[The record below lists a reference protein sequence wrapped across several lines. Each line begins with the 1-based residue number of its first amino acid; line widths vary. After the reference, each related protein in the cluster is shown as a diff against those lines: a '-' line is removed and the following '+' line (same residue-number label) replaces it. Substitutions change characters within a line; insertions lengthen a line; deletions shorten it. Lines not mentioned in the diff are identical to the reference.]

1 MKDYIDVYN
10 DNGNKEQMEVVC
22 TFNLEGYDYNYIIYK
37 TLDSSHYYIGKY
49 KGDSIVNLETNLSEK
64 EFTLAEK
71 ILEGVLNN
79 D

>member
-1 MKDYIDVYN
+1 MKDYIDVYD
-10 DNGNKEQMEVVC
+10 DNGNKEQMEVIC
-22 TFNLEGYDYNYIIYK
+22 TFNLEGYDYTYIIYK

-49 KGDSIVNLETNLSEK
+49 KGENLVDIDTNLSEK
-64 EFTLAEK
+64 EYNLAEK